1 MARFEEF
8 EGRRRPTTLAK
19 IEDASTLSPRKN
31 NGLVVCARADGGRPR
46 LLGFWGSRVLGS
58 EAMPTYVV
66 LSKFTEQ
73 GVSKIKDTVKRS
85 EDFRKA
91 AKKAGVSVK
100 EVLWTQG
107 QYDVVTVLEAQ
118 DENAAMALGISVAK
132 LGNIRSETLRA
143 FTAGELEKIL
153 EKVA

>member
-1 MARFEEF
+1 MAPEF
-8 EGRRRPTTLAK
+8 
-19 IEDASTLSPRKN
+19 
-31 NGLVVCARADGGRPR
+31 
-46 LLGFWGSRVLGS
+46 LGS
-58 EAMPTYVV
+58 ETMPTYVV
-66 LSKFTEQ
+66 LAKFTEQ

-107 QYDVVTVLEAQ
+107 QYDVVTITEAP
-118 DENAAMALGISVAK
+118 DAAAQMALNIGVAK
-132 LGNIRSETLRA
+132 LGYIRSETLRA
-143 FTAGELEKIL
+143 FTASEVEKIL

>member
-1 MARFEEF
+1 
-8 EGRRRPTTLAK
+8 
-19 IEDASTLSPRKN
+19 
-31 NGLVVCARADGGRPR
+31 
-46 LLGFWGSRVLGS
+46 
-58 EAMPTYVV
+58 MPTYVV

-107 QYDVVTVLEAQ
+107 QYDLVTVLEAQ
-118 DENAAMALGISVAK
+118 DETAAMVLGMNVAK

>member
-1 MARFEEF
+1 
-8 EGRRRPTTLAK
+8 
-19 IEDASTLSPRKN
+19 
-31 NGLVVCARADGGRPR
+31 
-46 LLGFWGSRVLGS
+46 
-58 EAMPTYVV
+58 MPTYVV
-66 LSKFTEQ
+66 LSRFTEQ
-73 GVSKIKDTVKRS
+73 GVNKIKDTVKRS

-91 AKKAGVSVK
+91 AKKAGVSIK

-107 QYDVVTVLEAQ
+107 QYDLVTVLEAQ
-118 DENAAMALGISVAK
+118 DETAAMALGMSVAK

>member
-1 MARFEEF
+1 
-8 EGRRRPTTLAK
+8 
-19 IEDASTLSPRKN
+19 
-31 NGLVVCARADGGRPR
+31 
-46 LLGFWGSRVLGS
+46 
-58 EAMPTYVV
+58 MPTYVV
-66 LSKFTEQ
+66 LSKFTEH

-100 EVLWTQG
+100 EILWTQG
-107 QYDVVTVLEAQ
+107 QYDVVVVYEAH
-118 DENAAMALGISVAK
+118 DEMAAMVLGMSVAK

>member
-1 MARFEEF
+1 
-8 EGRRRPTTLAK
+8 
-19 IEDASTLSPRKN
+19 
-31 NGLVVCARADGGRPR
+31 
-46 LLGFWGSRVLGS
+46 
-58 EAMPTYVV
+58 MPTYVV

-107 QYDVVTVLEAQ
+107 QYDLVTVLEAQ
-118 DENAAMALGISVAK
+118 DEMAAMALGMSVAK

-153 EKVA
+153 EKLA

>member
-1 MARFEEF
+1 
-8 EGRRRPTTLAK
+8 
-19 IEDASTLSPRKN
+19 
-31 NGLVVCARADGGRPR
+31 
-46 LLGFWGSRVLGS
+46 
-58 EAMPTYVV
+58 MPTYVV

-73 GVSKIKDTVKRS
+73 GVGKIKDTVKRS

-107 QYDVVTVLEAQ
+107 QYDLVTVLEAQ
-118 DENAAMALGISVAK
+118 DEMAAMALGMSVAK

-153 EKVA
+153 EKLA

>member
-1 MARFEEF
+1 
-8 EGRRRPTTLAK
+8 
-19 IEDASTLSPRKN
+19 
-31 NGLVVCARADGGRPR
+31 
-46 LLGFWGSRVLGS
+46 
-58 EAMPTYVV
+58 MPTYVV

-85 EDFRKA
+85 EDFKKA

-107 QYDVVTVLEAQ
+107 QYDLVTVLEAQ
-118 DENAAMALGISVAK
+118 DEMAAMTLGMNVAK

>member
-1 MARFEEF
+1 
-8 EGRRRPTTLAK
+8 
-19 IEDASTLSPRKN
+19 
-31 NGLVVCARADGGRPR
+31 
-46 LLGFWGSRVLGS
+46 
-58 EAMPTYVV
+58 MPTFVV

-107 QYDVVTVLEAQ
+107 QYDLVTVLEAQ
-118 DENAAMALGISVAK
+118 DEMAAMALGMSVAK

-153 EKVA
+153 EKLA

>member
-1 MARFEEF
+1 
-8 EGRRRPTTLAK
+8 
-19 IEDASTLSPRKN
+19 
-31 NGLVVCARADGGRPR
+31 
-46 LLGFWGSRVLGS
+46 
-58 EAMPTYVV
+58 MPTYVV

-91 AKKAGVSVK
+91 AKKAGVSIK

-107 QYDVVTVLEAQ
+107 QYDLVTVLEAQ
-118 DENAAMALGISVAK
+118 DETAAMALGMSVAK
-132 LGNIRSETLRA
+132 LGNIRSDTLRA